1 MDDVESYDAD
11 IIIHEEIAC
20 TPDDIL
26 EEIFKE
32 MDKKEGG
39 QNSDNS
45 DVEGD
50 SDTVTT
56 NHVRPVPRHDEALH
70 CVSQLHTYSST
81 NQLQFMSDL
90 FHLYSSIESQ
100 LIA

>member
-1 MDDVESYDAD
+1 LNLQKDLASLNDVKSYDAD

-32 MDKKEGG
+32 MDKKEGL
-39 QNSDNS
+39 NSDNN

-50 SDTVTT
+50 SDIATI
-56 NHVRPVPRHDEALH
+56 NHVRPTPSHDEALN
-70 CVSQLHTYSST
+70 CVSQLLTYS
-81 NQLQFMSDL
+81 
-90 FHLYSSIESQ
+90 
-100 LIA
+100 